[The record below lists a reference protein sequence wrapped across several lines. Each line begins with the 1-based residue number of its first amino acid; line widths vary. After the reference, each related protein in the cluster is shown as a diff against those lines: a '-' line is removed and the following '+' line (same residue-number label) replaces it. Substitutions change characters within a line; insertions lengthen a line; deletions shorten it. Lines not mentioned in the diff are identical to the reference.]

1 MHKYENVFQWNLFFF
16 FFFSLNRDFTE
27 TNIRSGQIREI
38 MKTIT
43 QEESFGSCC

>member
-1 MHKYENVFQWNLFFF
+1 MQKYENVFQWNLSFFF
-16 FFFSLNRDFTE
+16 PLNRDFTE